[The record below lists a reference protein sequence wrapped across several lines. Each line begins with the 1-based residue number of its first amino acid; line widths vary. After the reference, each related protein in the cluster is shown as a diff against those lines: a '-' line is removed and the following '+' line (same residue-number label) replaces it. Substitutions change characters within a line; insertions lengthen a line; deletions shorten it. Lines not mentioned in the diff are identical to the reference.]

1 MPVLPKHKVG
11 RNEPCPCESGL
22 KYKRCHGDPVKQMVC
37 SRVANE
43 KMVELIRVEQRKYII
58 AEQQKTCEVCEG
70 TGIQQVPAPKHRD
83 KIDGFERLIDAK
95 CLACQFITDEERI
108 KYEYDLSKGETE

>member
-22 KYKRCHGDPVKQMVC
+22 KYKKCHGDPVKQMVC

-43 KMVELIRVEQRKYII
+43 HMVELIRIEQRKHII
-58 AEQQKTCEVCEG
+58 AEQQKECEVCG
-70 TGIQQVPAPKHRD
+70 QTGKD
-83 KIDGFERLIDAK
+83 ENDYK
-95 CLACQFITDEERI
+95 CPACQFITDEERI
-108 KYEYDLSKGETE
+108 KYEYDLSKGEN

>member
-22 KYKRCHGDPVKQMVC
+22 KYKKCHGDPVKQMVC

-43 KMVELIRVEQRKYII
+43 KMVELIRVEQRKHII
-58 AEQQKTCEVCEG
+58 AEQQKECESCNGLGFVECEG
-70 TGIQQVPAPKHRD
+70 QSY
-83 KIDGFERLIDAK
+83 K
-95 CLACQFITDEERI
+95 CSACQFPTDEERI
-108 KYEYDLSKGETE
+108 KYKYDLSKGESE